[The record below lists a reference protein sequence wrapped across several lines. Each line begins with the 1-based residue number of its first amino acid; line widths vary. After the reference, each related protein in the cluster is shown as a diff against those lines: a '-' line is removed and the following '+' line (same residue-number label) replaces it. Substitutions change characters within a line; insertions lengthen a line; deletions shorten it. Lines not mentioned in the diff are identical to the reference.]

1 MCNISMASSSSTT
14 SSNGSS
20 NGVSNEVIVHT
31 YKLKSFEG
39 FDASPNGGVSFKSGS
54 SQDSLCIREDD
65 GYTVLKYNKQC
76 LNAGN
81 VNSLGLFRSVIY
93 YDNELVSFSPPK
105 SYNEGSYLSPDE
117 LNSTDFSV
125 EHFIEGTM
133 MNVFYNKANSQ
144 WEVAT
149 RSIIGG
155 ETAFYVNTKTF
166 KQMFEEAAHYCNLSL
181 DDLNPTYVYSFVM
194 HHPENRIVE
203 KITAPRLFLT
213 NVYRIHKETHEVHE
227 INVMQTHA
235 VNKLFMGTSVV
246 VDVRDQEFLQTGIKL
261 KHCIMM
267 LKAKYTSYN
276 TPYFVQ
282 GVVIKFNGKR
292 LKIRNPNHNF
302 VSNLKGNQSKLQYQF
317 YVLKKQGKLNLYLSY
332 FPEHKPL
339 FDQYEHQL
347 NNFITNVHH
356 AYMNTYILKTPNK
369 CSNLSKEIQRQL
381 NPLHSLYMSFL
392 RYHRLAV
399 TWEVVSKHIHELE
412 PAQIMSNVNNVS
424 M

>member
-14 SSNGSS
+14 SSCGAS
-20 NGVSNEVIVHT
+20 NGASNEVIVHT

-39 FDASPNGGVSFKSGS
+39 FDVSNNCVSFKSGS
-54 SQDSLCIREDD
+54 SEDSLSVREQDN
-65 GYTVLKYNKQC
+65 YKVLKYNKQF
-76 LNAGN
+76 LNAEN
-81 VNSLGLFRSVIY
+81 IHSLGLFRSVIY
-93 YDNELVSFSPPK
+93 HDNELVSFSPPK

-149 RSIIGG
+149 RSIVGG
-155 ETAFYVNTKTF
+155 ETAFYANAKSF
-166 KQMFEEAAHYCNLSL
+166 KQMFEEAAHCCNLSL

-203 KITAPRLFLT
+203 KITSPRLFLT

-267 LKAKYTSYN
+267 LKAK
-276 TPYFVQ
+276 
-282 GVVIKFNGKR
+282 R
-292 LKIRNPNHNF
+292 LGMLTEAWSSP
-302 VSNLKGNQSKLQYQF
+302 
-317 YVLKKQGKLNLYLSY
+317 
-332 FPEHKPL
+332 PE
-339 FDQYEHQL
+339 
-347 NNFITNVHH
+347 
-356 AYMNTYILKTPNK
+356 
-369 CSNLSKEIQRQL
+369 S
-381 NPLHSLYMSFL
+381 
-392 RYHRLAV
+392 
-399 TWEVVSKHIHELE
+399 
-412 PAQIMSNVNNVS
+412 
-424 M
+424 